1 MKPQSSS
8 TYTSIGFL
16 NALMGNL
23 EEAITY
29 FHKSL
34 ALNRD
39 CIVTSTILKTCIED
53 YMDRGSIME
62 NIYAKTIGNKL
73 PYKISKINNLFPTI
87 AEEEASTTAASISA
101 TTPMEMGTTVPIKLT
116 ATKLKFD
123 EEDVTAAS
131 ESCNPNAN
139 ADVSMDI

>member
-1 MKPQSSS
+1 
-8 TYTSIGFL
+8 
-16 NALMGNL
+16 MGNL

-62 NIYAKTIGNKL
+62 NIYSKTLGNKI
-73 PYKISKINNLFPTI
+73 PYKLPKVNNLFPAI
-87 AEEEASTTAASISA
+87 VEEEASATSSMSI
-101 TTPMEMGTTVPIKLT
+101 TPMNMGTTMPIKLT

-123 EEDVTAAS
+123 EEDISATS
-131 ESCNPNAN
+131 DSCDPN
-139 ADVSMDI
+139 ADVNMDT

>member
-1 MKPQSSS
+1 MLKPQSSS

-16 NALMGNL
+16 CALVGNL
-23 EEAITY
+23 EEAITC

-53 YMDRGSIME
+53 YMDRGSILDS
-62 NIYAKTIGNKL
+62 IYSKIMDNNRLLYKL
-73 PYKISKINNLFPTI
+73 PKMSNSFPIIT
-87 AEEEASTTAASISA
+87 EELSISL
-101 TTPMEMGTTVPIKLT
+101 TPKNIEPTAQMKFT

-123 EEDVTAAS
+123 DEDTSLAS
-131 ESCNPNAN
+131 ESRNPNA
-139 ADVSMDI
+139 DVNMDI